1 MVEPTALENA
11 LRTLIE
17 DYREQKAAIA
27 QLSVRVEEQS
37 HAVSQL
43 ERENQ
48 QLRLTIDELN
58 SDRFSVKRL
67 KDERRDLRR
76 KVAMALERLDSL
88 EQEVYRVFEQ

>member
-11 LRTLIE
+11 LRTLVE
-17 DYREQKAAIA
+17 NYREQKTAIA
-27 QLSVRVEEQS
+27 QLSVRVEEQAL
-37 HAVSQL
+37 AVSRL

-48 QLRLTIDELN
+48 QLRHTIDELN

-67 KDERRDLRR
+67 KDERRELRR
-76 KVAMALERLDSL
+76 KVGMALERLDSL

>member
-37 HAVSQL
+37 RAVSQL